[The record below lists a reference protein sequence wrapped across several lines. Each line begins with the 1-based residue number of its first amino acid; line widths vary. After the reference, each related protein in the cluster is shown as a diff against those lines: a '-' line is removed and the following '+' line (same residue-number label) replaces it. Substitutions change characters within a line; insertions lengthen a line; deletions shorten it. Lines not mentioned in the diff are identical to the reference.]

1 MRRIKAIKY
10 GGKNMLATKLFGDN
24 WKDKFEDIEISG
36 IAYDSRNVLPGNVF
50 VCIKGFEADGHK
62 YAAMAK
68 KNGAAVIVAQD
79 KLDIE
84 DIPVWYVEDS
94 RKAIADLACTF
105 YDNPSK
111 KFKLVGITGTNGKTT
126 ITYLLRSI
134 LVEAGMS
141 VGIIG
146 TNQNIIGDKVLVT
159 QSTTPTT
166 PNALELQQLFS
177 EMNENG
183 ADCVV
188 MEVSSHA
195 LELERVRG
203 CHFDV
208 GVFTNLT
215 QDHLDF
221 HVTME
226 NYLNAKAKLFD
237 MSSKGVVNFD
247 DEGGKKIVNS
257 KDCDILKV
265 GLNEGCDL
273 IAKNVDI
280 CARGVDFDVDYKG
293 ETHSMH
299 IQIPGK
305 FSVYNAICA
314 AGAALQLGIDIETI
328 KNGLKNAAGVLGR
341 VEVVPTDTD
350 YTVIIDYA
358 HTPDGLENIISAA
371 KEFAKG
377 RVITLFGCGGDR
389 DNTKRAV
396 MGEIAGKLSDYSII
410 TSDNPRT
417 EDPHEIVKMVEEGM
431 KRTDGEYTLIVD
443 RREAIGYALDFAK
456 KDDVIILAG
465 KGQETYQIIG
475 KEKFDFDERV
485 VVSKYLREKK

>member
-1 MRRIKAIKY
+1 MKADI
-10 GGKNMLATKLFGDN
+10 LFGKA
-24 WKDKFEDIEISG
+24 WLDKFDNTEITG
-36 IAYDSRNVLPGNVF
+36 IAYDSRNVIEGNVF
-50 VCIKGFEADGHK
+50 VCIKGFETDGHK
-62 YAAMAK
+62 FAKMAE
-68 KNGAAVIVAQD
+68 KNGAAVIVAED
-79 KLDIE
+79 KIDVNV
-84 DIPVWYVEDS
+84 PVWYVENS

-105 YDNPSK
+105 YGHPSE
-111 KFKLVGITGTNGKTT
+111 KFKLIGVTGTNGKTT
-126 ITYLLRSI
+126 TTYLIRSI
-134 LVEAGMS
+134 LEEAGMC

-166 PNALELQQLFS
+166 PNALELQQLFN
-177 EMNENG
+177 EMAESS

-221 HVTME
+221 HKTME
-226 NYLNAKAKLFD
+226 NYMKAKAKLFD
-237 MSSKGVVNFD
+237 ISDKGVINTD
-247 DEGGKKIVNS
+247 DKSGRKIAAE
-257 KDCDILKV
+257 KDCDVLKV
-265 GLNEGCDL
+265 GLNPDCDFWAEN
-273 IAKNVDI
+273 IKI
-280 CARGVDFDVDYKG
+280 TARGDEFDVNYQGQKHHMTIG
-293 ETHSMH
+293 
-299 IQIPGK
+299 IPGK

-314 AGAALQLGIDIETI
+314 AGAALQLGVSIEDV
-328 KNGLKNAAGVLGR
+328 KRGLEHAKGVIGR

-358 HTPDGLENIISAA
+358 HTPDGLENIIKAV
-371 KEFAKG
+371 KEFAEG
-377 RVITLFGCGGDR
+377 EVITLFGCGGDR

-396 MGEIAGKLSDYSII
+396 MGEIAGRYSDFSII

-417 EDPHEIVKMVEEGM
+417 EDPQAIVDQIVEGM
-431 KRTDGEYTLIVD
+431 KRTDGKYTVIVD
-443 RREAIGYALDFAK
+443 RREAIGWALDHAK

-475 KEKFDFDERV
+475 KEKVDFDERIEV
-485 VVSKYLREKK
+485 WKHLDKKQ